1 MSAGWFRLMVLV
13 LGIVL
18 VWSVLLPWVGR
29 WSVVREHL
37 ELMERSNINAGAMF
51 YTEVEDDR

>member
-1 MSAGWFRLMVLV
+1 MSAGWIRLMVLV

-18 VWSVLLPWVGR
+18 IWSVFLPWVGR
-29 WSVVREHL
+29 WLVVREHL

-51 YTEVEDDR
+51 YTEVENDR